1 MLKLICAAL
10 CVSLS
15 LLLTSCATPPPN
27 VPVCTEITPERG
39 SCVMTMTGK
48 EFIVDEEHPYKGK
61 TWWEMRVA
69 NLQMPVAS
77 WVEIKSWIIKVCKT
91 NKNMCDK
98 AVGSWD
104 RTLGTVDTNIKKKAP
119 Y

>member
-1 MLKLICAAL
+1 MLKHVFAAS

-27 VPVCTEITPERG
+27 VPVCAEITPERG
-39 SCVMTMTGK
+39 SCVMTMTGQEYEINETNK
-48 EFIVDEEHPYKGK
+48 LNGK
-61 TWWEMRVA
+61 TWWEQRPAM
-69 NLQMPVAS
+69 LLMPAS
-77 WVEIKSWIIKVCKT
+77 SWAAIKAWIIKTCKT

-104 RTLGTVDTNIKKKAP
+104 RTLNTVDSNIKKKLP
-119 Y
+119 